1 MQFTDQNFQEE
12 VENEN
17 NKVVLVDFSAPWC
30 GPCRLLSPIIDEL
43 IEEYKNK
50 DVKIGKVN
58 IDESQN
64 ITEKYGIMS
73 VPTII
78 LFKNGKTVEQING
91 CCSKDVLI
99 EVIDKHLKK

>member
-17 NKVVLVDFSAPWC
+17 NKLVLVDFSAPWC

-43 IEEYKNK
+43 IEECTNK

-58 IDESQN
+58 IDESQ
-64 ITEKYGIMS
+64 IVTEKYGIMS
-73 VPTII
+73 VPTIM
-78 LFKNGKTVEQING
+78 LFKNGKTIEQING
-91 CCSKDVLI
+91 YCSKDALI